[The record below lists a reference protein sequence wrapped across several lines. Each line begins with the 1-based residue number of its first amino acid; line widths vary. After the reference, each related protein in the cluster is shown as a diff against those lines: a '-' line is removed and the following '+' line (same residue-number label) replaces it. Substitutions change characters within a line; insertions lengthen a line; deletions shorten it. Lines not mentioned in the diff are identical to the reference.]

1 MKRAT
6 ALLVLLSLLLSLTG
20 CMTAEEK
27 QARKDAL
34 DILNGSAAGRYTLD
48 NGTAVDQQTL
58 VDQDSIVVELAGLQG
73 DPASPQLV
81 LAVKNGSRNAISLGV
96 DSLLING
103 WETSGWCEAYEIAP
117 RSVTTTTI
125 FCDET
130 LYQCGIEDVFTV
142 DLALTVYNVENYEAL
157 CSVSTYMTSDST
169 AEFDP
174 SRIPDGI
181 PLLDETD
188 FRVYAVHF
196 PASGDQGSITLFLE
210 NNTSRKVTYS
220 LSRTRLN
227 GEPVELWFWYDVSG
241 GARSI
246 FTEWLYDEDTFEALP
261 VAAGDE
267 LTFDLTVSDYDTG
280 ITLAT
285 QSVSLT
291 AGELG

>member
-1 MKRAT
+1 MKRAM
-6 ALLVLLSLLLSLTG
+6 ALLVLLSLLITLTG

-34 DILNGSAAGRYTLD
+34 DILNGSAAGRYALD

-58 VDQDSIVVELAGLQG
+58 VDQDDIVVELAGLQG
-73 DPASPQLV
+73 DPASPELV
-81 LAVKNGSRNAISLGV
+81 LAVRNGSRNTISLNV
-96 DSLLING
+96 DTLIING
-103 WETSGWCEAYEIAP
+103 WETSGWCEIYEIAP
-117 RSVTTTTI
+117 HSVTTTTI
-125 FCDET
+125 LCDEM
-130 LYQCGIEDVFTV
+130 LSQCGVEDVFTV
-142 DLALTVYNVENYEAL
+142 DLAMTVYNADSLEAI
-157 CSVSTYMTSDST
+157 CSVSACMVSDSPG
-169 AEFDP
+169 EFDP
-174 SRIPDGI
+174 SRGPEGI
-181 PLLDETD
+181 PLLEESD
-188 FRVYAVHF
+188 FRVNALHF
-196 PASGDQGSITLFLE
+196 PITGDQGSLTLLLE
-210 NNTSRKVTYS
+210 NNTSRKLTFTI
-220 LSRTRLN
+220 SRARLN

-291 AGELG
+291 AGEPD